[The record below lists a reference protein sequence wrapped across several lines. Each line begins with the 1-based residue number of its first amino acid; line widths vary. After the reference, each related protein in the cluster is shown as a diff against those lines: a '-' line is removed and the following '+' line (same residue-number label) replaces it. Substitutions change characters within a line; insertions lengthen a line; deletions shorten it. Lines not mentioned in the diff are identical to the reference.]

1 MVARGGVDMRIGEL
15 AERTGVEAQTIRYYE
30 RIGLLPEPGRSQS
43 GYRVYG
49 EGDEKRLRFIRS
61 GRDVGLTLG
70 EVREVLAF
78 RERGEP
84 PCAYVTETLAKR
96 AREIEGRIAELT
108 RFKRELD
115 VLLERS
121 RRQPI
126 REPRVDGYCRIIQ
139 GDEDRAGNATKMAP
153 SEK

>member
-1 MVARGGVDMRIGEL
+1 MRIGVL
-15 AERTGVEAQTIRYYE
+15 AERTGVDAQTIRYYE
-30 RIGLLPEPGRSQS
+30 RIGLLPATGRTGS

-61 GRDVGLTLG
+61 GRSMGLTLG

-84 PCAYVTETLAKR
+84 PCAYVTETLASR
-96 AREIEGRIAELT
+96 AREVEGRIAELT

-115 VLLERS
+115 ALLERS
-121 RRQPI
+121 RQQPI
-126 REPRVDGYCRIIQ
+126 CELRTVEYCRIIQ
-139 GDEDRAGNATKMAP
+139 GDKDVAGSAARDP
-153 SEK
+153 FREVG

>member
-1 MVARGGVDMRIGEL
+1 MRIGVL
-15 AERTGVEAQTIRYYE
+15 AERTGVDAQTIRYYE
-30 RIGLLPEPGRSQS
+30 RIGLLPEPGRTGS

-61 GRDVGLTLG
+61 GRSMGLTLG

-78 RERGEP
+78 REREEP
-84 PCAYVTETLAKR
+84 PCAYVTETLASR
-96 AREIEGRIAELT
+96 AREIESRIAELT

-121 RRQPI
+121 RQQPACEL
-126 REPRVDGYCRIIQ
+126 RTVEYCLP
-139 GDEDRAGNATKMAP
+139 DRL
-153 SEK
+153 